1 MQRQAEVE
9 VEVVIAVLVALQP
22 LGTLTLLIL
31 APVAQGVAILQ
42 AAITGEVM
50 VITTEEVQA
59 S

>member
-1 MQRQAEVE
+1 ME

-22 LGTLTLLIL
+22 PGTLTLLIL
-31 APVAQGVAILQ
+31 ALVAQAVDILQ